1 MKATLLFFALATGAF
16 AQAPVLARITP
27 AALAKIQ
34 QTNPI
39 ANLAKPQPS
48 STKVERP
55 AEQSIIMQ
63 SVILHDGQNWTIVPK
78 GAVIFTPEALK
89 ARMDVK
95 PVGALLA
102 WKDFLAK
109 NFGWITTNEVTFDQ
123 AAGNDPLPAARVAFW
138 AKQDKIVVAVHQNGP
153 ISVNVAK
160 TPQAIT
166 QR

>member
-1 MKATLLFFALATGAF
+1 MKATLLLLALASGAF
-16 AQAPVLARITP
+16 AQIPVLARITP

-34 QTNPI
+34 QNNPI
-39 ANLAKPQPS
+39 ANLPKSQDAS
-48 STKVERP
+48 AKVERP
-55 AEQSIIMQ
+55 LEQSIIKQ
-63 SVILHDGQNWTIVPK
+63 SMILHDGANWTIVPK
-78 GAVIFTPEALK
+78 GAVIFLPEALK
-89 ARMDVK
+89 NRVDVK
-95 PVGALLA
+95 PVGTLLP
-102 WKDFLAK
+102 WSEFLSK

-123 AAGNDPLPAARVAFW
+123 AAGNIALPAARVAFW

>member
-39 ANLAKPQPS
+39 ADLAKPQPS
-48 STKVERP
+48 SAKVERP
-55 AEQSIIMQ
+55 AEQSIIKQ

-78 GAVIFTPEALK
+78 GAVIFSPEALK

-95 PVGALLA
+95 PVGTLLP

-109 NFGWITTNEVTFDQ
+109 NVGWITTNEVSFDQ

-160 TPQAIT
+160 PSQAIT

>member
-1 MKATLLFFALATGAF
+1 MKATFLFLALATGAF

-39 ANLAKPQPS
+39 ADLAKPQPNS
-48 STKVERP
+48 AKVERP
-55 AEQSIIMQ
+55 AEQSIIKQ

-78 GAVIFTPEALK
+78 GAVIHTPEALK

-95 PVGALLA
+95 PVGTLLA

-138 AKQDKIVVAVHQNGP
+138 AKQDKIVVAVHQGGP
-153 ISVNVAK
+153 ISVNVAS
-160 TPQAIT
+160 TTQAIT